1 MNSKSTTTTLVRD
14 LRVGECVSFDGGRI
28 KVFLREK
35 SGRAARLQFEVPEAV
50 GIDKPRQ
57 AANDEVRAQATPL
70 DSQPL

>member
-1 MNSKSTTTTLVRD
+1 MNSKSTTLVRD

-57 AANDEVRAQATPL
+57 AANDEDRSTPTPL
-70 DSQPL
+70 DSSAL

>member
-1 MNSKSTTTTLVRD
+1 MTSKPTTILIRD

-28 KVFLREK
+28 KVCLREK

-57 AANDEVRAQATPL
+57 AANDEGHPTPL
-70 DSQPL
+70 DSATL